1 MFKPQ
6 AKRPATGERKLLD
19 MPVRNTLAN
28 AYREAVR
35 GSSTQMAPLSSV
47 YAQARL
53 LQPGLTPEAFLAQVQ
68 EGYDNGTLLLEGAG
82 SQQEAEQAGLSLPG
96 TPVGTAVRMMP
107 APETPK
113 SLVYEETDAAYMA
126 AVEAGDMETAQR
138 MVDEAAKAAGYDREA
153 FKAMPEKDWRTDEPI
168 NVIKST
174 NGPWAGFFTDA
185 KEVADRFGRI
195 MRQPVRR
202 AFLKLSKPFE
212 VDASGKAAGELQ
224 FDILDDSGP
233 YAQKNNAEILAA
245 INSGKYDGI
254 VLRNTTDEGTVIV
267 PIDPS
272 QIKSADPVT
281 YDESG
286 AVIPLSQRFN
296 PESPSIL
303 YAAPIDTSTLP
314 TRDPA
319 SGENVPDREAGSS
332 ENAETVSQRLESRRK
347 EAISAA
353 VVENDWGNYTREQ
366 KVAAAESFL
375 AKWVVSFSAMEF
387 PADVRFSVE
396 VGDGSGAHVSVHEV
410 PSRPLGIR
418 VSVGQNRGLDK
429 YANLSPTEVF
439 AHLYDTA
446 QEESIHVA
454 QYLGMH
460 RDWLET
466 REQGFKGTFLS
477 YIGQKLK
484 DTFDQINKARI
495 DLQQTDS
502 AAAEKIK
509 DAMLASWNIYHFNDR
524 VEGIA
529 GLWSRLEGDPSRQ
542 GDFIMEMVRQL
553 TQLKRQDFTT
563 ETGWQ
568 KFQRVLKQWIT
579 DAINSLRGVQDV
591 FRSGMAGD
599 LIQRQLADLEAA
611 LEGKPLPPVS
621 RGTPKSVV
629 EEPDQRE
636 SDAILGAMMEDGRF
650 EEGVKMYDK
659 AKRANLGAPPQPSPN
674 TSTPP
679 RFTSPAQFAA
689 AFEAAFLRGDYD
701 YFLEALKQA
710 DRHIYVPEMK
720 RYINASKLGDTDAA
734 ERLEWFR
741 HAIAGTIPANVKPQT
756 ASAPPPAAV
765 GSPTTPPPPTVT
777 PPPKAGASNRPMLTL
792 NTPAMGLIAKML
804 GASIRINT
812 LLRRARGRIKLS
824 MADGS
829 EIELSKHLFKDPVQA
844 AKTLAH
850 EIGHLFDFL
859 PASGFT
865 KTLAHKLAPLG
876 DFRKVFGNDL
886 ADWFMDGG
894 KKIKPSKITQLIKP
908 ELVALSKKWRG
919 DFSPSDKYRGS
930 GKELYADFISA
941 ILNDP
946 MWTAKNAPYAT
957 LGFLNALEQKPEVE
971 QAYQLLVSLV
981 QGGSLYKALAEAD
994 QGRSTTALE
1003 RLIAKS
1009 SALMRAKK
1017 TLNDATRGLYRS
1029 MFGKWLPTAIRDG
1042 GIWKSYWNR
1051 LKGIGTSKDYNW
1063 VQEEASQF
1071 AVRQITRFDNDLA
1084 NAVGIPLKLAGIDPD
1099 YLQRLQTNNRIIHE
1113 RRRVGKLIEE
1123 DPAKARALLKWMVDA
1138 GLLGK
1143 DVQAEVDSATDDE
1156 LYALTAKV
1164 IGTMHAN
1171 GDSFERAL
1179 KAARRKGAPADAEK
1193 ALYAFDVSGFMLNP
1207 KVLTMESAEADNA
1220 DIEQTLGPDQFA
1232 ELQRINDGYHDL
1244 VKRTMVDA
1252 YKLGLFRKS
1261 TWDDVI
1267 EPNFGVYVP
1276 FTPIKYFTGHV
1287 KGGLG
1292 PARVGTAHDLMAP
1305 HVVGTLKMHA
1315 LIRRMQ
1321 QQKQALLLLDF
1332 FNNTGLSNELEPVED
1347 EDFDRIKAEEL
1358 TKQSKHTISFV
1369 PYWDEGEYK
1378 WVKVNG
1384 TDAVTLMQ
1392 NSDPDDLA
1400 ALYKVLR
1407 SNTQMWR
1414 LNYTIFSIAFNVA
1427 NTLRNIATPFVD
1439 IGPKAGYKAAKQLL
1453 SVFPQMAKWVW
1464 ARIAGKDPA
1473 SVVAA
1478 SIAVEHALHKPG
1490 MPVSKELQEFYD
1502 RDILQPMPDVASL
1515 RMSQEELA
1523 RSVIGAMSSPEFL
1536 LQGVH
1541 KAAKDMKWY
1550 DNTLKQYLHSAVDV
1564 MSFIGSVSEAA
1575 PKIAAYQAL
1584 KEKKDSKGKP
1594 AFTDAQATYLATLE
1608 GIPRPGVAGAHNAA
1622 LEMVLMFFRVAV
1634 QSWRKHLI
1642 MATAPQTRAGFLMR
1656 HMLFE
1661 SAKFGLQAMA
1671 ANGAIDYLIALGAAA
1686 AAGGDDDDPE
1696 KFKQVDWA
1704 EAMDRQSSY
1713 KLSHGGIGP
1722 LLGWVLPDGSV
1733 EPPWGHKSIPA
1744 DWVPIMPRLP
1754 GTELSREA
1762 DPLAY
1767 YATSKTMAPMI
1778 APVNDDV
1785 FWNDF
1790 VRSVIPSLNPTFE
1803 VASDAMS
1810 VLGPT
1815 PPRDSYRGREKV
1827 EQRLWD
1833 EGYIARVM
1841 GLGEHHLKSFGL
1853 GSNPYD
1859 TPLPGAWNA
1868 LKQPGVKTL
1877 LASDNM
1883 VGVRE
1888 EQRARHEDELTSSF
1902 AQNMVGEKFDKLK
1915 KTFNRLKSKS
1925 TPRTREEERV
1935 YDLLQ
1940 PVMSKRFYGTEKR
1953 DGKYDVLQS
1962 YARLKA
1968 KGLQDTPGGKILK
1981 AEAEQ
1986 ATKDLE
1992 RIADDLQKPLE
2003 FIRTHTLP

>member
-1 MFKPQ
+1 
-6 AKRPATGERKLLD
+6 
-19 MPVRNTLAN
+19 
-28 AYREAVR
+28 
-35 GSSTQMAPLSSV
+35 
-47 YAQARL
+47 
-53 LQPGLTPEAFLAQVQ
+53 
-68 EGYDNGTLLLEGAG
+68 
-82 SQQEAEQAGLSLPG
+82 
-96 TPVGTAVRMMP
+96 
-107 APETPK
+107 
-113 SLVYEETDAAYMA
+113 
-126 AVEAGDMETAQR
+126 
-138 MVDEAAKAAGYDREA
+138 
-153 FKAMPEKDWRTDEPI
+153 
-168 NVIKST
+168 
-174 NGPWAGFFTDA
+174 
-185 KEVADRFGRI
+185 
-195 MRQPVRR
+195 
-202 AFLKLSKPFE
+202 
-212 VDASGKAAGELQ
+212 
-224 FDILDDSGP
+224 
-233 YAQKNNAEILAA
+233 
-245 INSGKYDGI
+245 
-254 VLRNTTDEGTVIV
+254 
-267 PIDPS
+267 
-272 QIKSADPVT
+272 
-281 YDESG
+281 
-286 AVIPLSQRFN
+286 
-296 PESPSIL
+296 
-303 YAAPIDTSTLP
+303 
-314 TRDPA
+314 
-319 SGENVPDREAGSS
+319 
-332 ENAETVSQRLESRRK
+332 
-347 EAISAA
+347 
-353 VVENDWGNYTREQ
+353 
-366 KVAAAESFL
+366 
-375 AKWVVSFSAMEF
+375 
-387 PADVRFSVE
+387 
-396 VGDGSGAHVSVHEV
+396 
-410 PSRPLGIR
+410 
-418 VSVGQNRGLDK
+418 
-429 YANLSPTEVF
+429 
-439 AHLYDTA
+439 
-446 QEESIHVA
+446 
-454 QYLGMH
+454 
-460 RDWLET
+460 
-466 REQGFKGTFLS
+466 
-477 YIGQKLK
+477 
-484 DTFDQINKARI
+484 
-495 DLQQTDS
+495 
-502 AAAEKIK
+502 
-509 DAMLASWNIYHFNDR
+509 
-524 VEGIA
+524 
-529 GLWSRLEGDPSRQ
+529 
-542 GDFIMEMVRQL
+542 
-553 TQLKRQDFTT
+553 
-563 ETGWQ
+563 
-568 KFQRVLKQWIT
+568 
-579 DAINSLRGVQDV
+579 
-591 FRSGMAGD
+591 
-599 LIQRQLADLEAA
+599 
-611 LEGKPLPPVS
+611 
-621 RGTPKSVV
+621 
-629 EEPDQRE
+629 
-636 SDAILGAMMEDGRF
+636 
-650 EEGVKMYDK
+650 
-659 AKRANLGAPPQPSPN
+659 
-674 TSTPP
+674 
-679 RFTSPAQFAA
+679 
-689 AFEAAFLRGDYD
+689 
-701 YFLEALKQA
+701 
-710 DRHIYVPEMK
+710 
-720 RYINASKLGDTDAA
+720 
-734 ERLEWFR
+734 
-741 HAIAGTIPANVKPQT
+741 
-756 ASAPPPAAV
+756 
-765 GSPTTPPPPTVT
+765 
-777 PPPKAGASNRPMLTL
+777 
-792 NTPAMGLIAKML
+792 
-804 GASIRINT
+804 
-812 LLRRARGRIKLS
+812 
-824 MADGS
+824 
-829 EIELSKHLFKDPVQA
+829 
-844 AKTLAH
+844 
-850 EIGHLFDFL
+850 
-859 PASGFT
+859 
-865 KTLAHKLAPLG
+865 
-876 DFRKVFGNDL
+876 
-886 ADWFMDGG
+886 
-894 KKIKPSKITQLIKP
+894 
-908 ELVALSKKWRG
+908 
-919 DFSPSDKYRGS
+919 
-930 GKELYADFISA
+930 
-941 ILNDP
+941 
-946 MWTAKNAPYAT
+946 
-957 LGFLNALEQKPEVE
+957 
-971 QAYQLLVSLV
+971 
-981 QGGSLYKALAEAD
+981 
-994 QGRSTTALE
+994 
-1003 RLIAKS
+1003 
-1009 SALMRAKK
+1009 MRAKK
-1017 TLNDATRGLYRS
+1017 TLNDAVRGLYRS
-1029 MFGKWLPTAIRDG
+1029 MFGSWLPTATRDG
-1042 GIWKSYWNR
+1042 GIWKSYWKR
-1051 LKGIGTSKDYNW
+1051 VSPGVLGTPKDYNW
-1063 VQEEASQF
+1063 AQEEASQF
-1071 AVRQITRFDNDLA
+1071 AVRQIARFDNDMA
-1084 NAVGIPLKLAGIDPD
+1084 AAVGIPLKLAGIDPH

-1123 DPAKARALLKWMVDA
+1123 DPVKARALLKWMVDA

-1143 DVQAEVDSATDDE
+1143 DVQAEVDATADE
-1156 LYALTAKV
+1156 DLYKKTAEV
-1164 IGTMHAN
+1164 IHKLHAS
-1171 GDSFERAL
+1171 GEGFERAL

-1207 KVLTMESAEADNA
+1207 NVHTMESAEADNA

-1232 ELQRINDGYHDL
+1232 ELQRINEGYHDL
-1244 VKRTMVDA
+1244 IKRTMVGA

-1267 EPNFGVYVP
+1267 VPNFGVYVP
-1276 FTPIKYFTGHV
+1276 FMPIKYFTGYV
-1287 KGGLG
+1287 KGGIG
-1292 PARVGTAHDLMAP
+1292 PARVGTSQDLIAP

-1315 LIRRMQ
+1315 LINRMQ